1 MNVGYLIL
9 ALLFFSCTTSNSR
22 LSRAVD
28 YYNLA
33 NRLRDESELYQA
45 MENYMKALE
54 LQPEMYAALYNLSLV
69 RSELGM
75 YEEALNDIAL
85 INKVDPF
92 NLRIQRAMA
101 RLYHE
106 SGNYPEAREHYL
118 SVLAVSEGD
127 QKALAGLAETAEA
140 MSDFDEAVRLWE
152 QLVDINPGIENLIEL
167 AEALA
172 MRGDYKL
179 AISRYAQVLIDERD
193 NLVARKGIAE
203 SARKDSN
210 YPLALEYL
218 SEGLVAGKG
227 GESNPELWWHMSLIY
242 ILDLQDYEKGL
253 EFFRL
258 ALAGGYPDEE
268 ILLTF
273 IEERENEE
281 LRRALS
287 GIRESIALPEPDLPE
302 SESAVAGSE
311 SALPESKPAKPESK
325 PAVPESEPGE

>member
-1 MNVGYLIL
+1 MNVGYLML
-9 ALLFFSCTTSNSR
+9 ALLVFSCTTSNSR

-33 NRLRDESELYQA
+33 NKLRDESELYQA
-45 MENYMKALE
+45 MGNYIKALE

-75 YEEALNDIAL
+75 YEEALNGIAL
-85 INKVDPF
+85 INEVDPF
-92 NLRIQRAMA
+92 NLRVQRAMA

-106 SGNYPEAREHYL
+106 SGNYPKAREYYL
-118 SVLAVSEGD
+118 SVLSVSEGD

-140 MSDFDEAVRLWE
+140 MNDFDEAVRLWE
-152 QLVDINPGIENLIEL
+152 QLVDINPGAENLIEL
-167 AEALA
+167 AEALD
-172 MRGDYKL
+172 MKGDYKL
-179 AISRYAQVLIDERD
+179 AISRYAQVLIDKRD
-193 NLVARKGIAE
+193 NLVARKGVAE

-210 YPLALEYL
+210 YPLALDYL

-227 GESNPELWWHMSLIY
+227 GGSNPELWWNMSLIH
-242 ILDLQDYEKGL
+242 ILDMQDYEKGL

-258 ALAGGYPDEE
+258 ALEGGYPDKE

-281 LRRALS
+281 LRKALS
-287 GIRESIALPEPDLPE
+287 GIRESIAVP
-302 SESAVAGSE
+302 ESAVE
-311 SALPESKPAKPESK
+311 ESKPAKPESK
-325 PAVPESEPGE
+325 SAAPESKPAVEESKPAVDESESGE